1 MGTFYRLIIDDG
13 KIARDAIIRMR
24 ETGATFIESLIRE
37 AFIAGMD
44 AGVGNVLLELGE
56 VADDD

>member
-13 KIARDAIIRMR
+13 KIARDATIRMG
-24 ETGATFIESLIRE
+24 ETGATFIQSPVHE
-37 AFIAGMD
+37 AFIAGTD

-56 VADDD
+56 VTDDD